1 MEKNVFPMAH
11 LSKIRHYGFLFLTS
25 TPREIKLGSLSL
37 YIYACAC
44 KCLRLYMRMY
54 TCGFYIYIYLDIVFK
69 NEDVYVGY
77 TASQVHIEKSSEK

>member
-1 MEKNVFPMAH
+1 MEKKCFSYGAPIKNTPLRIFVSYKH
-11 LSKIRHYGFLFLTS
+11 SKGDQA
-25 TPREIKLGSLSL
+25 GVSLSL

-77 TASQVHIEKSSEK
+77 TASQVHIEKKF

>member
-1 MEKNVFPMAH
+1 
-11 LSKIRHYGFLFLTS
+11 
-25 TPREIKLGSLSL
+25 
-37 YIYACAC
+37 
-44 KCLRLYMRMY
+44 MRMY